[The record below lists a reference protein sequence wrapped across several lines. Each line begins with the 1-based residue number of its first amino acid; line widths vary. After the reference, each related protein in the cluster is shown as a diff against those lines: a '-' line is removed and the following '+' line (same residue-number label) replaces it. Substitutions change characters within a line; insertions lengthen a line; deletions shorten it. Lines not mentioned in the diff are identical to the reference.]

1 MSTSLETRRSRP
13 LPRPD
18 SGAAGRPGMGLSRRS
33 WRLTLAATVVAALVA
48 GCVPGTGGTGTG
60 SEIDLAVFG
69 AKAAS
74 VCSAGFS
81 ADLVCATTTG
91 AVGPA
96 SGPPLDGTQAVRF
109 IDSLQAVR
117 TIATFEANSVQLDAR
132 CQGLGFAGDWGTT
145 AAGESRFYGSAIT
158 DGALQ
163 RVPASLSIEPA
174 GDKTAGLLVTLR
186 DAGGR
191 VLLGPLTLLRAGTP
205 LPAAGPC

>member
-1 MSTSLETRRSRP
+1 MTTPLEPRRSRP
-13 LPRPD
+13 LPHPC
-18 SGAAGRPGMGLSRRS
+18 SGVAGRPVMGLSRWSRG
-33 WRLTLAATVVAALVA
+33 LALAAALVA
-48 GCVPGTGGTGTG
+48 GCGPGTGGTGTG

-69 AKAAS
+69 ATAAS
-74 VCSAGFS
+74 VCSAGIS
-81 ADLVCATTTG
+81 AGLVCATTG

-145 AAGESRFYGSAIT
+145 AKGESRFYGSAIT

-163 RVPASLSIEPA
+163 RVPASLSVEPV
-174 GDKTAGLLVTLR
+174 GDKAAGLLVTLR
-186 DAGGR
+186 DASGR
-191 VLLGPLTLLRAGTP
+191 VLLGPLTLVRAGTP
-205 LPAAGPC
+205 LPVAGPC